1 MKIEWKYCLRI
12 GISLFLLFLCIRY
25 WDFAAGLISMV
36 LSAAVP
42 IVAGCVIA
50 YLLNILMSCYEKHY
64 FVSKSDNKLVAKSRR
79 PVCMAA
85 SMLTM
90 LGIIALI
97 IGLIIPE
104 LVSCFKLIIAEVPP
118 LMKKMTENKYLK
130 ELMSEEFLAELYSL
144 DWHSYVEKFARAFTS
159 GIGGALSTVASVVSS
174 AFSVIVSALLSII
187 FAIYILYSKDKLK
200 SQGLRVMNHYISAKW
215 HKKILYLAA
224 VFNDCFHNY
233 IVGQCVE
240 AVILG
245 VLCAVGM
252 SIFRFPYA
260 VMIGVLI
267 GFTALIPVAGAY
279 IGAGVGAFMILTV
292 SPVKA
297 LLFIVFIV
305 VLQQLEGN
313 LIYPRVVG
321 SSLGLP
327 GLWVLA
333 AVTIGGSLF
342 GIAGMLIGVPLVAA
356 IYRIVKEDMQRK
368 DMKASVM
375 TDPQKDIKNE

>member
-12 GISLFLLFLCIRY
+12 GISLFLLFLCVRY
-25 WDFAAGLISMV
+25 WDLAVGLISMIIG
-36 LSAAVP
+36 AAVP

-50 YLLNILMSCYEKHY
+50 YLLNILMSLYEKHY
-64 FVSKSDNKLVAKSRR
+64 FVKKSNRKFVAKSRR
-79 PVCMAA
+79 PVCMIAA
-85 SMLTM
+85 MLTM
-90 LGIIALI
+90 TGIIALI
-97 IGLIIPE
+97 VGLIIPE

-118 LMKKMTENKYLK
+118 LMRKLAENKYLK
-130 ELMSEEFLAELYSL
+130 ELISEEFLAELSDL
-144 DWHSYVEKFARAFTS
+144 DWQSYVEKFAKVFTS
-159 GIGGALSTVASVVSS
+159 GIGGALSTVANVVSS
-174 AFSVIVSALLSII
+174 VFSIIVSTLLSII
-187 FAIYILYSKDKLK
+187 FAIYILLSKDKLK
-200 SQGLRVMNHYISAKW
+200 AQGLRVMNHYVSKKW
-215 HKKILYLAA
+215 REKILYLFA
-224 VFNDCFHNY
+224 VLNDCFHKY

-245 VLCAVGM
+245 VLCVVGM

-260 VMIGVLI
+260 MMVGVLI

-292 SPVKA
+292 SPIKA
-297 LLFIVFIV
+297 LLFLVFIV

-342 GIAGMLIGVPLVAA
+342 GITGMLVGVPLVAA
-356 IYRIVKEDMQRK
+356 LYRIVKEDMQRRDVK
-368 DMKASVM
+368 LVAQAACKEEDR
-375 TDPQKDIKNE
+375 DE